1 MIIACGQSGLEFI
14 EREVHPDHFTVT
26 DMVLVSIPEDSE
38 FASWLRLQERFD
50 ISEVRLV

>member
-26 DMVLVSIPEDSE
+26 DMILVSIPEDSE
-38 FASWLRLQERFD
+38 FASWIRLQERFD